1 MIQNKLMD
9 MHPPERPKQRPDSS
23 RKRAACCTLTV
34 NGADRNTQTQII
46 PPENLLASPRPPLR
60 PPVSEVEF
68 VAKNVLALDR
78 TDGGFAE
85 PARAPLFTAD
95 AGTTHSHG
103 VGNLVA
109 QIEVAADAF
118 AVEAVE
124 TEDGPRVVE
133 VDGVFDLTALG
144 NAVGVVIHKVHRQ

>member
-1 MIQNKLMD
+1 MGPTAILK
-9 MHPPERPKQRPDSS
+9 
-23 RKRAACCTLTV
+23 RK
-34 NGADRNTQTQII
+34 I
-46 PPENLLASPRPPLR
+46 PPESFPASPRPSLR

-78 TDGGFAE
+78 ANGGLAE
-85 PARAPLFTAD
+85 PARASLFTAH

-103 VGNLVA
+103 VGDLIA
-109 QIEVAADAF
+109 QIKIAADAF

-124 TEDGPRVVE
+124 TEHGPRVVE